1 MVFCLAIACLRIPKV
16 NQNKDCLAF
25 PAEVIREMFPPIER
39 DFILTL
45 IQSTIPEVDMGST
58 CWELLDDVPSI
69 VLSDEVMLEI
79 AFWEGSPEGLFKL
92 LEPLGLEAGSDLA
105 LRAATIVQKRN
116 LKTLLEEAFAAFVD
130 ASGHVRTSDVRKAIE
145 SCTLDDET
153 LRLMQNKLDNI
164 NEEALNKSK
173 FIDLLVFE

>member
-1 MVFCLAIACLRIPKV
+1 MIPDIDTKG
-16 NQNKDCLAF
+16 LWW
-25 PAEVIREMFPPIER
+25 I
-39 DFILTL
+39 
-45 IQSTIPEVDMGST
+45 
-58 CWELLDDVPSI
+58 LDDVPSI